1 MLDIVGVDVCQLDGS
16 MPLAI
21 ISHLI

>member
-1 MLDIVGVDVCQLDGS
+1 

-21 ISHLI
+21 ISV